1 MRPNFRGRMRGN
13 MLPLSGRLQRR
24 HVAALALGALV
35 LAGGIYRLTGPRLA
49 QVSAPTACIR
59 SYGPF
64 FESVAGGGR
73 EESVSVFPDGTRFLK
88 VTGPKTV
95 SVFTVDASGVASKAL
110 DIQGDYQ
117 SAAVVAVSDTLAAIA
132 YQDAGV
138 AYYRLVRLNGVGGP
152 TLESPIKL
160 IDVPAGFSQYVRF
173 ALDAINGNQFVLVTN
188 IPVADGPKT
197 LSAIVAGNMTNG
209 ALRSMGSYASPPAE
223 SPEAIM
229 DFDVAAIDIGNTN
242 TVTFVVAFRGANG
255 AKFIRAS
262 DSPSGVV
269 FAENY
274 LANIGQTAASLDL
287 GSSFDRPRKAALTY
301 KDNGS
306 VYAGEIVLATATNDF
321 DDAFSPTRINQN
333 GDVVLGNGIDW
344 IDEEFYVVAF
354 GVQQSQNS
362 PRKGTYI
369 RRGVAGS
376 SAFGSELKVTDV
388 ANPRSLTLA
397 GIPGARGRILIAQ
410 TSATAADTGLIASYC
425 AGCVGGVSDVGEAC
439 VTTSGT
445 TTGGGGDA
453 PLCDPRFCGNSEAE
467 PGEQCDDG
475 NTQFGDGCDA
485 LCRLECTNDGDC
497 PSGECAGGTCT
508 NLCGNGIV
516 EPPVCVSQS
525 GPMTCPPPVAGDMR
539 IVNLPGGIFPLTH
552 GNADFNKDGKLDVV
566 VANYTG
572 NTPPQADG
580 HGIYAGTIE
589 VFLNNGDGTFQAR
602 KEIGTFQ
609 WNDGGGD
616 RGMDAFDAD
625 GDGDADVVVGDEST
639 GGLVLLR
646 NNNMVFTRVPF
657 ADGFHA
663 FHLIHGDVNRDGDPD
678 LGVDGFGEY
687 DTVYSS
693 VLLGKIGVTFEK
705 TSVYTADGS
714 YDTHEFADMD
724 GDGDE
729 DLIYIGG
736 SVLDGQVVS
745 HSIAVRLSNG
755 DGTFADGTF
764 MYAPGSALI
773 TEIDTGDFDDDGN
786 EDVLLAEGNDNAV
799 VIFGDGAGRA
809 RSVTEIDTPFGP
821 RLLAVADP
829 SADGIPDVVFGAG
842 QGTEGRNLWYAKSN
856 GDGTFAAPVRFVT
869 LNPPASGRPRL
880 SYNNSYYYNFDLRS
894 GDYDGDGRLDL
905 SVVHTLTSDSASVI
919 LMRSSLNNCT
929 QTPPVITCSQAEEC
943 DDGALNGESGKCTQ
957 RCSFCGNGVI
967 DTVNGVAEACDDGAK
982 NGDADSAC
990 SLKCTA
996 VTAPPRHLACVGIG
1010 MCAIVDGAGDD
1021 QCLDGATDCAC
1032 LPSDPFCT
1040 HAACFEGSC
1049 VERPGPGMPLCTSNA
1064 DCSVCP
1070 ASDPNCHEKCDVL
1083 DMQCV
1088 GAPTGACP
1096 VKCEDDRHLACQNE
1110 QCVIK
1115 PGAGPNGCSTSVDCQ
1130 DEPPK
1135 HLACVGIGACAVLD
1149 GAGDDQCLTGVD
1161 CECLPSDPTCTHAA
1175 CSNGACIEVAGPG
1188 MPLCASNADC
1198 TVCPASNPNC
1208 HEKCDALDM
1217 QCVPSTSGS
1226 CPVKCEEDRHLA
1238 CRNQQCASLPGAG
1251 PNTCGSQEDCVDDTP
1266 RHLACIGIGAC
1277 AMVDGEGS
1285 DSCLSGGDCTCLPS
1299 DPTCTHAACVNGACA
1314 EVPGSGIPLCSSNAD
1329 CAVCPASNPNCH
1341 QQCAAI
1347 QMQCVGAP
1355 LGSCNGT
1362 KCAEERHLTC
1372 QNEQCVAVAGA
1383 GPNTCGSEAD
1393 CVDDT
1398 PRHLACIGIGA
1409 CALVEGTGPDSCLD
1423 GGDCTCLPSDPSCT
1437 HAACFEGSCVERPG
1451 PGIPLC
1457 SSNADCTACP
1467 ASNPNCH
1474 QQCAAIQMQC
1484 VAAPVGSCN
1493 SADCA
1498 QSRHL
1503 TCRNEQCVAVTGA
1516 GPNMCGS
1523 AQDCVDDTPR
1533 HLACIGIGACAMVDG
1548 AGPDS
1553 CLTGGNC
1560 TCLPSDPTCTHAA
1573 CSNGACAQ
1581 VPGPGIPL
1589 CSSNN
1594 DCTPCP
1600 ASNPNCHQ
1608 QCAAIQMQCVAA
1620 PLGACNAAEC
1630 AEERHLTCRNE
1641 QCVSVPGAG
1650 PNTCSKQEDCVD
1662 DTPRHLACIGIGAC
1676 AIVDGAGDD
1685 QCLDGATDCTCLPSD
1700 PFCAHAACVNGGCAE
1715 VAGPGMPL
1723 CASNA
1728 DCTACPASNPNCH
1741 EKCDVLDMQCTS
1753 APTGACP
1760 VKCEDDRHLACQN
1773 EQCVIK
1779 PGAGP
1784 NTCASTADC
1793 VDDTPRH
1800 LACIGIGACAI
1811 VDGEGPDAC
1820 LTGGDCD
1827 CSASDPSCTH
1837 AACFEGSCVER
1848 PGPGIPLCSA
1858 NADCT
1863 ACPASNPD
1871 CHNQC
1876 AAILMQCE
1884 AAPLGSCNAADCAEP
1899 RHLVCQNEQCASVPG
1914 AGPNTCVSQGDCL
1927 VPKHLACTGVGACA
1941 LVDGAGPDSCLTG
1954 GDCTCLPSDPTCTHA
1969 ACLNGA
1975 CAEVPGP
1982 GMPLCTAN
1990 ADCTPC
1996 PASDPNCHQQC
2007 AAIQMQC
2014 VGAPLGSCDAADCTE
2029 PRHLVCQNQQC
2040 ASVPGAGPNEC
2051 DSTADCTVTLCGNGT
2066 LDTGEDC
2073 DEGPNNRTGT
2083 PDDLSTWYCKAPLCT
2098 RSECFDGGDNDHDNL
2113 PDVLDA
2119 GCWLY
2124 DVKSTRANR
2133 PISFLG
2139 FLLAQTTPPLE
2150 ELDPL
2155 EFLAGK
2161 DNESCPAE
2169 TVDRGSFCALTCE
2182 AGDVCPGGE
2191 QCPED
2196 GVCPVVCPNGAID
2209 DNEDCDDG
2217 NLEDGDLCS
2226 NICHLNPCTGPNCP
2240 RCGDGVFQH
2249 QIGEQCDDGNQNDAD
2264 DCTNNCRVR
2273 CDGNDDC
2280 QGLCDLATQQC
2291 LPPVCGD
2298 AETNQPWERCD
2309 DGNIVNDDQCN
2320 NQCQPT
2326 CKGDADCESG
2336 RCDQAKQVCV
2346 PLCGNGTV
2354 DSQEQCDDGN
2364 MVDNDQCSSQCLLHC
2379 SDDSTCDCDEDAGVC
2394 RPLCGNGRV
2403 DTGEGCDDGNDDNA
2417 DACSNR
2423 CQVRCRPGTVC
2434 PDNQACPQ
2442 NGLCPVPGECGDGMV
2457 NNASEQC
2464 DDGNKV
2470 DGDGCSNACKVRCEQ
2485 NLECPSGLLCIG
2497 QECSECTNSLQ
2508 CSDGFCV
2515 EGRCR
2520 QALPICGNGVVE
2532 PGEVCDDANGDDADG
2547 CTSSCLFPR
2556 DHACVASAQCQTK
2569 LCEGQVCTPCTSAG
2583 QCGSGLRCA
2592 EGNCL
2597 FGGEQCGDAT
2607 VQAGEA
2613 CDDANLN
2620 EQDQCTSA
2628 CLLPFGRACTHATQC
2643 ASTICSAG
2651 SCTPCRGDSECS
2663 GGLRCAIGLCLTDK
2677 QMSLIPNLCGNGLVE
2692 GGEACDDGNGAYGD
2706 GCTPSCQVGN
2716 SPSRSEVAANVSV
2729 QLPFSPMANV
2739 GEVAGGSLHA
2749 GASGGLSDTGPAA
2762 VAVMAAGAA
2771 AGTAW
2776 VRRKFGK
2783 KR

>member
-1 MRPNFRGRMRGN
+1 MRSNSRGRMQGN

-24 HVAALALGALV
+24 HVAALALGIVV
-35 LAGGIYRLTGPRLA
+35 LAGGVYRFTGSRLA
-49 QVSAPTACIR
+49 QVAAPTACIR

-64 FESVAGGGR
+64 FESVAGGDR

-95 SVFTVDASGVASKAL
+95 SLFTVDANGVVSKAS

-117 SAAVVAVSDTLAAIA
+117 SAAVVAVNDTLAAIA
-132 YQDAGV
+132 YQEAGV

-152 TLESPIKL
+152 SPEAPIKL
-160 IDVPAGFSQYVRF
+160 IDIPAGFGQYVRF
-173 ALDAINGNQFVLVTN
+173 ALDAVNGNQFVLVTN
-188 IPVADGPKT
+188 IPAADGPET
-197 LSAIVAGNMTNG
+197 LSAIVAGNMTSG
-209 ALRSMGSYASPPAE
+209 ALRPMGPYASPPAE
-223 SPEAIM
+223 SPQAIM

-255 AKFIRAS
+255 AKFVRAS
-262 DSPSGVV
+262 DSPGGVV
-269 FAENY
+269 FAESY
-274 LANIGQTAASLDL
+274 LADIGQTATSLDL
-287 GSSFDRPRKAALTY
+287 GSSFERPRKAALTY

-306 VYAGEIVLATATNDF
+306 VYAGEIVLATATTDF
-321 DDAFSPTRINQN
+321 DEKFSPTRISQN

-344 IDEEFYVVAF
+344 VDEEFYVVAF

-388 ANPRSLTLA
+388 ANPRSLTLS

-410 TSATAADTGLIASYC
+410 TSTTAADTGLIASYC

-439 VTTSGT
+439 VTASGT
-445 TTGGGGDA
+445 VPTGGGGDA

-485 LCRLECTNDGDC
+485 LCRLECTDDGDC

-516 EPPVCVSQS
+516 EPPTCVSQT
-525 GPMTCPPPVAGDMR
+525 GPMTCPPPTAGDMR

-552 GNADFNKDGKLDVV
+552 RSADFNKDGKLDIVV
-566 VANYTG
+566 YNYTG
-572 NTPPQADG
+572 NTPPQPDG
-580 HGIYAGTIE
+580 HGAYVSTIE

-602 KEIGTFQ
+602 KEIGVSS

-616 RGMDAFDAD
+616 RGLDAFDAD
-625 GDGDADVVVGDEST
+625 GDGDADVVVMDGSS
-639 GGLVLLR
+639 GGFVLLR

-663 FHLIHGDVNRDGDPD
+663 FHLFHGEVNRDGDPD
-678 LGVDGFGEY
+678 LGVDGFAMNNVE
-687 DTVYSS
+687 YSS
-693 VLLGKIGVTFEK
+693 VLLGDTGVTFK
-705 TSVYTADGS
+705 KSDVYTADGS

-724 GDGDE
+724 GDGDD
-729 DLIYIGG
+729 DLVFIGA
-736 SVLDGQVVS
+736 SVLNGQTMH
-745 HSIAVRLSNG
+745 HSIAVRMSNG
-755 DGTFADGTF
+755 DGTFADATF
-764 MYAPGSALI
+764 MYAPGSSLI
-773 TEIDTGDFDDDGN
+773 MEMDTGDFDDDGKR
-786 EDVLLAEGNDNAV
+786 DVVLSENNDNAV
-799 VIFGDGAGRA
+799 VIFGDGAGGA
-809 RSVTEIDTPFGP
+809 RSVAEVDTPFGP

-829 SADGIPDVVFGAG
+829 SADGIDDVVFGAG

-880 SYNNSYYYNFDLRS
+880 AYNNSYYYNFDLRS

-905 SVVHTLTSDSASVI
+905 SLVHTLTSDSASVI

-929 QTPPVITCSQAEEC
+929 QATPVVTCSQAEEC

-967 DTVNGVAEACDDGAK
+967 DTVNGVAEACDDGVK

-990 SLKCTA
+990 SLQCAT
-996 VTAPPRHLACVGIG
+996 VSAPPRHLGCVGIG
-1010 MCAIVDGAGDD
+1010 MCAIVDGPGDD
-1021 QCLDGATDCAC
+1021 QCLDGATDCTC
-1032 LPSDPFCT
+1032 LPSDPFCV
-1040 HAACFEGSC
+1040 HAACVNGACGEAA
-1049 VERPGPGMPLCTSNA
+1049 GPGMPLCSSNA

-1088 GAPTGACP
+1088 ASPTGGCP
-1096 VKCEDDRHLACQNE
+1096 VKCEEERHLACQNE

-1115 PGAGPNGCSTSVDCQ
+1115 QGAGSNGCSNSADCQ
-1130 DEPPK
+1130 DGPPK
-1135 HLACVGIGACAVLD
+1135 HLACVGIGACAVVD
-1149 GAGDDQCLTGVD
+1149 GAGDDQCLTGED
-1161 CECLPSDPTCTHAA
+1161 CECLPSDPSCTHAA
-1175 CSNGACIEVAGPG
+1175 CSSGACIEVAGPG
-1188 MPLCASNADC
+1188 MPLCAANADC
-1198 TVCPASNPNC
+1198 TPCPASNPNC
-1208 HEKCDALDM
+1208 HEQCDALDM

-1226 CPVKCEEDRHLA
+1226 CPVKCEEERHLA
-1238 CRNQQCASLPGAG
+1238 CRNEQCTSVVGAG
-1251 PNTCGSQEDCVDDTP
+1251 INACDSQEDCEDDTP
-1266 RHLACIGIGAC
+1266 RHLTCIGIGAC
-1277 AMVDGEGS
+1277 AIVDGEGA
-1285 DSCLSGGDCTCLPS
+1285 DSCLTGGDCTCLPS
-1299 DPTCTHAACVNGACA
+1299 DPSCTHAACVNGACA
-1314 EVPGSGIPLCSSNAD
+1314 EVPGSGIPLCAANAD
-1329 CAVCPASNPNCH
+1329 CTPCPASDPNCH
-1341 QQCAAI
+1341 ERCAAI

-1355 LGSCNGT
+1355 VGSCDSPN
-1362 KCAEERHLTC
+1362 CAEERHLTC
-1372 QNEQCVAVAGA
+1372 QNEQCVAV
-1383 GPNTCGSEAD
+1383 D
-1393 CVDDT
+1393 
-1398 PRHLACIGIGA
+1398 
-1409 CALVEGTGPDSCLD
+1409 
-1423 GGDCTCLPSDPSCT
+1423 
-1437 HAACFEGSCVERPG
+1437 
-1451 PGIPLC
+1451 
-1457 SSNADCTACP
+1457 
-1467 ASNPNCH
+1467 
-1474 QQCAAIQMQC
+1474 
-1484 VAAPVGSCN
+1484 
-1493 SADCA
+1493 
-1498 QSRHL
+1498 
-1503 TCRNEQCVAVTGA
+1503 
-1516 GPNMCGS
+1516 
-1523 AQDCVDDTPR
+1523 
-1533 HLACIGIGACAMVDG
+1533 
-1548 AGPDS
+1548 
-1553 CLTGGNC
+1553 
-1560 TCLPSDPTCTHAA
+1560 
-1573 CSNGACAQ
+1573 
-1581 VPGPGIPL
+1581 
-1589 CSSNN
+1589 
-1594 DCTPCP
+1594 
-1600 ASNPNCHQ
+1600 
-1608 QCAAIQMQCVAA
+1608 
-1620 PLGACNAAEC
+1620 
-1630 AEERHLTCRNE
+1630 
-1641 QCVSVPGAG
+1641 GAG
-1650 PNTCSKQEDCVD
+1650 PNTCSSEADCEGIA
-1662 DTPRHLACIGIGAC
+1662 PKHLACVGIGAC
-1676 AIVDGAGDD
+1676 AIVDGDGDD
-1685 QCLDGATDCTCLPSD
+1685 ECLDGATDCTCLPSD
-1700 PFCAHAACVNGGCAE
+1700 PFCVHAACVNGACGEA
-1715 VAGPGMPL
+1715 AGPGMAL

-1728 DCTACPASNPNCH
+1728 DCSPCPASNPNCH
-1741 EKCDVLDMQCTS
+1741 EKCEVLNMQCTS
-1753 APTGACP
+1753 APTGSCP
-1760 VKCEDDRHLACQN
+1760 VKCEENRHLACQN

-1779 PGAGP
+1779 QGAGS
-1784 NTCASTADC
+1784 NGCASSSDC
-1793 VDDTPRH
+1793 IGRARSH
-1800 LACIGIGACAI
+1800 LSCVGIGACAI
-1811 VDGEGPDAC
+1811 VDGEASDSC
-1820 LTGGDCD
+1820 LTGSDCG
-1827 CSASDPSCTH
+1827 CSPSDPSCTH
-1837 AACFEGSCVER
+1837 AACVNGACAEVA
-1848 PGPGIPLCSA
+1848 GPGIPLC
-1858 NADCT
+1858 
-1863 ACPASNPD
+1863 
-1871 CHNQC
+1871 
-1876 AAILMQCE
+1876 
-1884 AAPLGSCNAADCAEP
+1884 
-1899 RHLVCQNEQCASVPG
+1899 
-1914 AGPNTCVSQGDCL
+1914 
-1927 VPKHLACTGVGACA
+1927 
-1941 LVDGAGPDSCLTG
+1941 
-1954 GDCTCLPSDPTCTHA
+1954 
-1969 ACLNGA
+1969 
-1975 CAEVPGP
+1975 
-1982 GMPLCTAN
+1982 TAN
-1990 ADCTPC
+1990 SDCTPC

-2014 VGAPLGSCDAADCTE
+2014 EAAPLGSCNSAECAE
-2029 PRHLVCQNQQC
+2029 PRHLVCQNEQC
-2040 ASVPGAGPNEC
+2040 ASVPGAGQNECDVRADCLVPRHLACTGVGACTLVEGAGSDSCLIGEDCDCSPTDPTCTHAACVNGACGEVAGPGIPLCSSNDECTPCPASDPNCHEACSAIQMQCVGAPLGGCAADDCAEERHLTCRNEQCASVPGAGENEC
-2051 DSTADCTVTLCGNGT
+2051 DSTADCVVTLCGNGT

-2083 PDDLSTWYCKAPLCT
+2083 PTDLSTWYCKAPMCT

-2113 PDVLDA
+2113 PDSMDA

-2124 DVKSTRANR
+2124 DVPTTRANR

-2139 FLLAQTTPPLE
+2139 FLLAQTPPPLE

-2155 EFLAGK
+2155 QFLAGK

-2182 AGDVCPGGE
+2182 AGDICPGGE
-2191 QCPED
+2191 ACPED
-2196 GVCPVVCPNGAID
+2196 GVCPVLCPNGAID

-2226 NICHLNPCTGPNCP
+2226 NICRLNPCTGPNCP
-2240 RCGDGVFQH
+2240 RCGDGVYQH
-2249 QIGEQCDDGNQNDAD
+2249 QIGEQCDDGNAVDGDA
-2264 DCTNNCRVR
+2264 CTNNCRTR

-2291 LPPVCGD
+2291 LPATCGD
-2298 AETNQPWERCD
+2298 AETNQAWERCD
-2309 DGNIVNDDQCN
+2309 DGNVVNDDQCN

-2326 CKGDADCESG
+2326 CKGNADCESG
-2336 RCDQAKQVCV
+2336 KCDQAKQVCV

-2364 MVDNDQCSSQCLLHC
+2364 MIDKDQCSSQCLLHC
-2379 SDDSTCDCDEDAGVC
+2379 SDDSTCDCDEEAGVC

-2403 DTGEGCDDGNDDNA
+2403 DTGEGCDDGNTDNA

-2423 CQVRCRPGTVC
+2423 CQVRCRPGTMC

-2442 NGLCPVPGECGDGMV
+2442 NGLCPVPGECGDGVV
-2457 NNASEQC
+2457 NDASEQC

-2470 DGDGCSNACKVRCEQ
+2470 DGDGCSNACKVRCAQ

-2520 QALPICGNGVVE
+2520 QALPICGNGAVE

-2663 GGLRCAIGLCLTDK
+2663 GGLRCAIGLCLTDQ
-2677 QMSLIPNLCGNGLVE
+2677 QMSLIPNMCGNGFVE

-2716 SPSRSEVAANVSV
+2716 SPSRSEVAANVNV

-2739 GEVAGGSLHA
+2739 GEVAGGGLHA
-2749 GASGGLSDTGPAA
+2749 GASGGLSDTGPAT